1 MLHTKYTRMAQIKTI
16 FGAIAISVMGIGTMM
31 LLFILTC

>member
-16 FGAIAISVMGIGTMM
+16 FGAIAVSVMGVGSMM
-31 LLFILTC
+31 IMFLLSA